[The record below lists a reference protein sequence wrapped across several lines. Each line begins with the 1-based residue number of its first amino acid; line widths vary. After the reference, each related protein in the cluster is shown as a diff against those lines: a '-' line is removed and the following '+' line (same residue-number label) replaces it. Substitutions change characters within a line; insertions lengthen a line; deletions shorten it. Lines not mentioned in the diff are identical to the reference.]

1 MLELTRAQLFQAYR
15 SMRTIRVFEDVLA
28 REVAKAPMPG
38 VLHLYCG
45 EEASAVGVCLN
56 LEERDRIYS
65 THRPHG
71 HCIARGL
78 DLKALMLEL
87 YAKQGGICNGK
98 GGSMHLADP
107 DRGLMGANGIVGG
120 GMPLVNGAALAAQRL
135 KTGGVAVGFVGDG
148 GSNQGQF
155 LEALN
160 FASVFKLPS
169 IFVIEDNG
177 YAETT
182 ASRWSCAGDH
192 VKRAEGFGMPGRRV
206 CGADF
211 FEVCEAAGEAV
222 ARARGGG
229 GPSLLYLTDFERF
242 YPHEQGISDA
252 MRPPEHLQ
260 WIKENRDPLK
270 IFVSRV
276 TASSQLKQGEL
287 SAIDQEVTALVEGV
301 LREAK
306 AAPDISAENLLTDV
320 YVSY

>member
-1 MLELTRAQLFQAYR
+1 MAHLNKTQLIHAYK
-15 SMRTIRVFEDVLA
+15 SMRTIRYFEDVLA
-28 REVAKAPMPG
+28 REAAKAPMPG

-45 EEASAVGVCLN
+45 EEASAVGVCMSLDK
-56 LEERDRIYS
+56 RDRIYS

-78 DLKALMLEL
+78 DLKSLMLEL

-107 DRGLMGANGIVGG
+107 DLGLMGANGIVGG

-160 FASVFKLPS
+160 FASVFNLPS

-177 YAETT
+177 YAETI

-192 VKRAEGFGMPGRRV
+192 VKRAEGFGMPGVRV
-206 CGADF
+206 CGADVF
-211 FEVCEAAGEAV
+211 AVYEAAHEAV
-222 ARARGGG
+222 LRARDGG
-229 GPSLLYLTDFERF
+229 GPSMLHLTDFERF

-252 MRPPEHLQ
+252 MRPAEHLQ

-270 IFVSRV
+270 IFISRV
-276 TASSQLKQGEL
+276 TASGQLKQSEL
-287 SAIDQEVTALVEGV
+287 SAIDQDIAELVEGI
-301 LREAK
+301 LTETK
-306 AAPDISAENLLTDV
+306 AAPDITAERLLEDV

>member
-1 MLELTRAQLFQAYR
+1 MGQLTKAQLLQAYR
-15 SMRTIRVFEDVLA
+15 SMRTIRFFEDVLA
-28 REVAKAPMPG
+28 REAAKAPMPG

-45 EEASAVGVCLN
+45 QEASAVGVCMN

-192 VKRAEGFGMPGRRV
+192 VKRAEGFGMSGRRV
-206 CGADF
+206 CGANF
-211 FEVCEAAGEAV
+211 FEVYEAAGEAV
-222 ARARGGG
+222 ARARDGG
-229 GPSLLYLTDFERF
+229 GPSLLHLTDFERF

-252 MRPPEHLQ
+252 MRPPEHLK

-270 IFVSRV
+270 IFISCV
-276 TASSQLKQGEL
+276 TTSGQLKEGEL
-287 SAIDQEVTALVEGV
+287 SAVNKEVTELVEGV
-301 LREAK
+301 LAEAK

>member
-1 MLELTRAQLFQAYR
+1 MLELTKAQMLQAYR
-15 SMRTIRVFEDVLA
+15 SMRTIRFFEDLLA
-28 REVAKAPMPG
+28 REAAKAPMPG

-45 EEASAVGVCLN
+45 EEASAVGVCML
-56 LEERDRIYS
+56 LDERDRIYS

-78 DLKALMLEL
+78 DLKAMMLEL
-87 YAKQGGICNGK
+87 YAKQGGLCSGK

-135 KTGGVAVGFVGDG
+135 GTGGVAVGFVGDG

-182 ASRWSCAGDH
+182 ASCWSCAGDH

-206 CGADF
+206 GGADF
-211 FEVCEAAGEAV
+211 FEVYDAAGEAV
-222 ARARGGG
+222 ARARAGG
-229 GPSLLYLTDFERF
+229 GPSLLHLTDFERF

-252 MRPPEHLQ
+252 MRPPEHLR
-260 WIKENRDPLK
+260 WIKENRDPLNLF
-270 IFVSRV
+270 ICRV
-276 TASSQLKQGEL
+276 TTSGQLKQGEL
-287 SAIDQEVTALVEGV
+287 SAIDKEVAALVEGV
-301 LREAK
+301 LAEAK
-306 AAPDISAENLLTDV
+306 EAPDISAENLLTDV

>member
-1 MLELTRAQLFQAYR
+1 MAELNKTKLLQAYR
-15 SMRTIRVFEDVLA
+15 GMRTIRYFEDLLA

-45 EEASAVGVCLN
+45 EEASAVGVCMN

-87 YAKQGGICNGK
+87 HAKQGGICNGK

-120 GMPLVNGAALAAQRL
+120 GMPLVNGAALAAQHL

-211 FEVCEAAGEAV
+211 FAVYEAAREAV
-222 ARARGGG
+222 ARARDGG
-229 GPSLLYLTDFERF
+229 GPSLLHLADFERF

-252 MRPPEHLQ
+252 MRPPDHVQ

-270 IFVSRV
+270 IFAARV
-276 TASSQLKQGEL
+276 TSTGQLKHDEL
-287 SAIDQEVTALVEGV
+287 SNIDREVTDLVERV
-301 LREAK
+301 LAEAK

>member
-1 MLELTRAQLFQAYR
+1 MLNQDQLLQAYR
-15 SMRTIRVFEDVLA
+15 TMRLIRVFEDRLA
-28 REVAKAPMPG
+28 REAAKAPMPG

-45 EEASAVGVCLN
+45 EEASAAGVCMHLDK
-56 LEERDRIYS
+56 RDRIYS

-78 DLKALMLEL
+78 DIEALMLEL

-107 DRGLMGANGIVGG
+107 DLGLMGANGIVGG
-120 GMPLVNGAALAAQRL
+120 GMPLVGGAALAAQRL
-135 KTGGVAVGFVGDG
+135 RTGGVAVGFVGDG

-160 FASVFKLPS
+160 FASVFQLPA

-177 YAETT
+177 YAETI
-182 ASRWSCAGDH
+182 ASSWSCAGDH

-211 FEVCEAAGEAV
+211 FAVYEAAGEAV
-222 ARARGGG
+222 ARARAGK
-229 GPSLLYLTDFERF
+229 GPSLLHLCDFERF

-252 MRPPEHLQ
+252 MRPAERLK
-260 WIKENRDPLK
+260 WIKENRDPLTM
-270 IFVSRV
+270 FVAHV
-276 TASSQLKQGEL
+276 TASGEL
-287 SAIDQEVTALVEGV
+287 TQAQLSGVDADVEAEVEAAVV
-301 LREAK
+301 AAK
-306 AAPDISAENLLTDV
+306 AAPPVTAETLLTDV

>member
-1 MLELTRAQLFQAYR
+1 MAQLTKAQLLQAYR
-15 SMRTIRVFEDVLA
+15 SMRTIRYFEDVLA
-28 REVAKAPMPG
+28 REAAKAPLPG

-45 EEASAVGVCLN
+45 EEASAVGLCMN
-56 LEERDRIYS
+56 LEKRDRIYS

-135 KTGGVAVGFVGDG
+135 GTGGVAVGFVGDG

-192 VKRAEGFGMPGRRV
+192 VKRAEGFGMSGRRV
-206 CGADF
+206 SGADF
-211 FEVCEAAGEAV
+211 FEVYEAAGQAV
-222 ARARGGG
+222 ARARDGG
-229 GPSLLYLTDFERF
+229 GPSLLHLTDFERF

-252 MRPPEHLQ
+252 MRPPEHVKWL
-260 WIKENRDPLK
+260 KENRDPLR
-270 IFVSRV
+270 IFISRV
-276 TASSQLKQGEL
+276 TSSSQLKEGEL
-287 SAIDQEVTALVEGV
+287 RAIDQEITALVEGV
-301 LREAK
+301 LAEAK
-306 AAPDISAENLLTDV
+306 AAPDISAEDLLTDV

>member
-1 MLELTRAQLFQAYR
+1 MAELNKTQLLQAYR
-15 SMRTIRVFEDVLA
+15 GMRTIRYFEDLLA

-45 EEASAVGVCLN
+45 EEASAVGVCMN

-160 FASVFKLPS
+160 FASVFRLPS

-192 VKRAEGFGMPGRRV
+192 VKRAEGFGMPGRRI

-211 FEVCEAAGEAV
+211 FAVYEAAREAV
-222 ARARGGG
+222 ARARDGG
-229 GPSLLYLTDFERF
+229 GPSLLHLTDFERF

-252 MRPPEHLQ
+252 MRPAEHVQ
-260 WIKENRDPLK
+260 WLKENRDPLK
-270 IFVSRV
+270 IFASRV
-276 TASSQLKQGEL
+276 TSTGQLKQDDL
-287 SAIDQEVTALVEGV
+287 RTIDREVAALVERV
-301 LREAK
+301 LVEAK

>member
-1 MLELTRAQLFQAYR
+1 MAELNKTQLLQAYR
-15 SMRTIRVFEDVLA
+15 GMRTIRYFEDLLA
-28 REVAKAPMPG
+28 REVAKTPMPG

-45 EEASAVGVCLN
+45 EEASAVGVCMN

-160 FASVFKLPS
+160 FASVFRLPS

-192 VKRAEGFGMPGRRV
+192 VKRAEGFGMPGRRI

-211 FEVCEAAGEAV
+211 FAVYEAAREAV
-222 ARARGGG
+222 ARARDGG
-229 GPSLLYLTDFERF
+229 GPSLLHLTDFERF

-252 MRPPEHLQ
+252 MRPAEHVQ
-260 WIKENRDPLK
+260 WLKENRDPLK
-270 IFVSRV
+270 IFASRV
-276 TASSQLKQGEL
+276 TSTSQLKQDDL
-287 SAIDQEVTALVEGV
+287 STIDREVAALVERV
-301 LREAK
+301 LVEAK

>member
-1 MLELTRAQLFQAYR
+1 MAELNKTQLLQAYR
-15 SMRTIRVFEDVLA
+15 GMRTIRYFEDLLA

-45 EEASAVGVCLN
+45 EEASAVGVCMN

-160 FASVFKLPS
+160 FASVFRLPS

-192 VKRAEGFGMPGRRV
+192 VKRAEGFGMPGRRI

-211 FEVCEAAGEAV
+211 FAVYEAAREAV
-222 ARARGGG
+222 ARARDGG
-229 GPSLLYLTDFERF
+229 GPSLLHLTDFERF

-252 MRPPEHLQ
+252 MRPAEHVQ
-260 WIKENRDPLK
+260 WLKENRDPLK
-270 IFVSRV
+270 IFASRV
-276 TASSQLKQGEL
+276 TSTSQLKQDDL
-287 SAIDQEVTALVEGV
+287 STIDREVAALVERV
-301 LREAK
+301 LVEAK

>member
-1 MLELTRAQLFQAYR
+1 MSQLNKAQLLQAYR
-15 SMRTIRVFEDVLA
+15 SMRTIRFFEDVLA
-28 REVAKAPMPG
+28 REVAKSPMPG

-45 EEASAVGVCLN
+45 EEASAVGVCMN
-56 LEERDRIYS
+56 LQDRDRIYS

-78 DLKALMLEL
+78 DLKSLMLEL
-87 YAKQGGICNGK
+87 YAKEGGICNGK

-107 DRGLMGANGIVGG
+107 DLGLMGANGIVAG

-177 YAETT
+177 YAETI
-182 ASRWSCAGDH
+182 ASSWSCAGDQ

-211 FEVCEAAGEAV
+211 FAVYEAAHEAV
-222 ARARGGG
+222 ARARDGD
-229 GPSLLYLTDFERF
+229 GPSLLHLTDFERF

-252 MRPPEHLQ
+252 MRPAERLQ

-270 IFVSRV
+270 IFGARV
-276 TASSQLKQGEL
+276 TASGQLRPGEL

-301 LREAK
+301 LAAAK
-306 AAPDISAENLLTDV
+306 AAPDISAKNLLTDV

>member
-1 MLELTRAQLFQAYR
+1 MAQLDKTQLLQAYR

-28 REVAKAPMPG
+28 REAAKAPMPG

-45 EEASAVGVCLN
+45 EEASAVGVCMN
-56 LEERDRIYS
+56 LDDRDRIYS

-78 DLKALMLEL
+78 DLKAMMLEL

-135 KTGGVAVGFVGDG
+135 GTGGVAVGFVGDG

-177 YAETT
+177 YAETI

-192 VKRAEGFGMPGRRV
+192 VKRAEGFGMPGQRV

-211 FEVCEAAGEAV
+211 FEVYEAAREAV
-222 ARARGGG
+222 ARSRNGG

-252 MRPPEHLQ
+252 MRPPEHLK
-260 WIKENRDPLK
+260 WIKDNRDPLK
-270 IFVSRV
+270 IFISRV
-276 TASSQLKQGEL
+276 TTPSQLKQGEL

-301 LREAK
+301 LAEAK